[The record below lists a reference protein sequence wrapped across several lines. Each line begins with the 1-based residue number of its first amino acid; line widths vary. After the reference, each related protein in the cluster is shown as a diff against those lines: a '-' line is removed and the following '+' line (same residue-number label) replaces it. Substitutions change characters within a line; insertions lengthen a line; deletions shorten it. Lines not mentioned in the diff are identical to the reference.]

1 MISRKEMISA
11 SITIFD
17 ENNHIDDAEM
27 QKLWKK
33 NIKEGADGFF
43 IGGSVGEC
51 FLLSTEERIHMFE
64 LASSTLHDLD
74 IYAHVGSISTDHAIE
89 MAKAA
94 LSCGIK
100 YIASTPPFY
109 FAFTTKELAHYY
121 YDLAEAAGRPVL
133 YYDIPSSTHAD
144 LNTDDAEIR
153 ALLKSGAIG
162 MIKHTNLQSYR
173 MKRIKSINPDIKIM
187 GGFESRMIPML
198 NYHCDGF
205 IGSTFNF
212 MLPQYNKIVE
222 LYETPQKSEIYKII
236 SASTDILQILL
247 NVGLPASIKY
257 ILGRQGI
264 RAGNVRRPLL
274 PLNDAAKAKLDA
286 VIDKKLIYNN

>member
-17 ENNHIDDAEM
+17 ENNRIDDAEM

-89 MAKAA
+89 MTKAA

-109 FAFTTKELAHYY
+109 FAFTTT
-121 YDLAEAAGRPVL
+121 EAAGRPVL

-173 MKRIKSINPDIKIM
+173 MKRIKAINPDIKIM

-222 LYETPQKSEIYKII
+222 LYETPKKSEIYKII
-236 SASTDILQILL
+236 SASTDILQVLL

-264 RAGNVRRPLL
+264 HAGNVRRPLL
-274 PLNDAAKAKLDA
+274 PLNDTAKAKLDA

>member
-100 YIASTPPFY
+100 HIASTPPFY

-121 YDLAEAAGRPVL
+121 YDLAEAVGRPVL

-173 MKRIKSINPDIKIM
+173 MKRIKAINPDIKIM

-222 LYETPQKSEIYKII
+222 LYETPKKSEIYKII
-236 SASTDILQILL
+236 SASTDILQVLL

-257 ILGRQGI
+257 ILERQGI

>member
-1 MISRKEMISA
+1 MTDHKEMIAA
-11 SITIFD
+11 SVTIFD
-17 ENNHIDDAEM
+17 ENNQINDMEM

-64 LASSTLHDLD
+64 LAANTLPDFETF
-74 IYAHVGSISTDHAIE
+74 AHVGSISTDHAIE

-94 LSCGIK
+94 LACGIK
-100 YIASTPPFY
+100 QIASTPPFY

-121 YDLAEAAGRPVL
+121 YNLAEAAGQPVL
-133 YYDIPSSTHAD
+133 YYDIPSSTHVD

-153 ALLKSGAIG
+153 ALLKSGAVG

-173 MKRIKSINPDIKIM
+173 MKRIKSINPAIKIM

-212 MLPQYNKIVE
+212 MLPQYKQIVE
-222 LYETPQKSEIYKII
+222 LYDTPRKNEIYKII
-236 SASTDILQILL
+236 SASTDILQVLL
-247 NVGLPASIKY
+247 AVGLPASIKY
-257 ILGRQGI
+257 ILERQGI

-274 PLNDAAKAKLDA
+274 PLDTAAKAKLDE
-286 VIDKKLIYNN
+286 VIEKN